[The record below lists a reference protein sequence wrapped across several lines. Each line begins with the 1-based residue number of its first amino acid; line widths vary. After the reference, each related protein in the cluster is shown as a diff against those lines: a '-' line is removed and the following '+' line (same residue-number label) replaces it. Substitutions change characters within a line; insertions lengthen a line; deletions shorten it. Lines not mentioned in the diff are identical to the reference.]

1 MIPEQ
6 KEGLLFSAQTY
17 LQLPL
22 WQSGPSNV
30 YLLVLSLNGKHCQQ
44 PHCRNGVVDTFGQ
57 YMIWKYEKK
66 WVQNCQCG
74 RVKGAKK
81 TYGPHPLWWPGSVLH
96 WKGHWKICLHLQRLL
111 QILILVKL
119 DKSQKIFSIWSQ
131 LLFNK
136 ACMYKNHDKVQFYII
151 EKWWPHQFTVMEF

>member
-1 MIPEQ
+1 MWFD
-6 KEGLLFSAQTY
+6 KLDFSNEVEISKIS
-17 LQLPL
+17 
-22 WQSGPSNV
+22 WRWIGGEDSSSV
-30 YLLVLSLNGKHCQQ
+30 
-44 PHCRNGVVDTFGQ
+44 
-57 YMIWKYEKK
+57 IWWYEKNWFK
-66 WVQNCQCG
+66 L
-74 RVKGAKK
+74 A
-81 TYGPHPLWWPGSVLH
+81 SVEEWKAPRRHTALIH
-96 WKGHWKICLHLQRLL
+96 YDDPASWKGHWKKCLHLQRLL